1 MLISEVTGSEN
12 SGAGNELII
21 AVQDLLSRYIA
32 DDEGPEDIPTETFKA
47 ELEANTGLVLN
58 TGTLVKA
65 INDSGYASSVDA
77 DTIRANGDLPSD
89 IDTDPEDTV
98 DVGQMA
104 GNQAMKD
111 IKADL

>member
-1 MLISEVTGSEN
+1 MLISEVTGSET
-12 SGAGNELII
+12 SGSGNELII

-32 DDEGPEDIPTETFKA
+32 DDGPADIPTETFQA

-58 TGTLVKA
+58 TGTLIKA

-77 DTIRANGDLPSD
+77 NTIRANDELSAEV
-89 IDTDPEDTV
+89 DTDPEDTV
-98 DVGQMA
+98 DVGKMA